1 MDQIDYRKVR
11 EEDYERLEELIRNTW
26 GSKNKYPEKIE
37 RARRKASLY
46 HYLSEQNYSCVA
58 VRAGEVVGVLLGR
71 SERLPYYKNKLRDLF
86 PLLINRA
93 KLALSRLGRRI
104 LRNNL
109 AEARA
114 DRQLLRSAKREF
126 DGELV
131 LFVTDG
137 AMQGRGIGTAL
148 LRRFY
153 EFLRQ
158 NSSRSFYLFTDT
170 ACNFGFYQRK
180 GYRRIAEKRVH
191 YHTPKGITSEDHFLY
206 VTNLPQCS

>member
-11 EEDYERLEELIRNTW
+11 EEDYERLEELIRKTW

-71 SERLPYYKNKLRDLF
+71 SERLPYYKNKLRYLF
-86 PLLINRA
+86 PLLVNRA
-93 KLALSRLGRRI
+93 KLALSRLGRR
-104 LRNNL
+104 
-109 AEARA
+109 
-114 DRQLLRSAKREF
+114 
-126 DGELV
+126 
-131 LFVTDG
+131 
-137 AMQGRGIGTAL
+137 
-148 LRRFY
+148 FY

-158 NSSRSFYLFTDT
+158 NSSESLYLFTDT

-206 VTNLPQCS
+206 ITNLPQCS